1 MTKPLLDV
9 YQRLAKFLDRLPA
22 GFPPSPGGAELKI
35 LRKLFAP
42 EEAALFMHL
51 DLLGE
56 PARVVAFR
64 ARLPLAQVT
73 AMLEKMAE
81 KGLIASD
88 VSAGRP
94 VEYSVNQYVVG
105 FMEDQVDH
113 LDRELVVLA
122 EEYTPVFFKDGPW
135 SKVPQIRTIPIRES
149 VPVEH
154 AVMPYMRAE
163 DIVRSHT
170 RFAVRNCVCRQE
182 LELIGHGC
190 GKPLDVCLSFD
201 NGADQSVRAGR
212 AHSITMDEAL
222 DIFKRANQAGLVLQP
237 SNSQDPIFICACC
250 GCCCGVL
257 RNIKQFDNPAD
268 LVVNSFIAHHDA
280 GLCSTCEVCLERC
293 QMEALTLVDGLIALD
308 VKRCIGCGLCVS
320 TCPSGAMNLVRKA
333 EPPSI
338 PKDTTSNYLQMAQ
351 ARDKLG
357 LLRMAGML
365 VRSKIDQVLAKVF

>member
-1 MTKPLLDV
+1 MLDV

-22 GFPPSPGGAELKI
+22 GFPPAPGGVELKI
-35 LRKLFAP
+35 LRKLFTPA
-42 EEAALFMHL
+42 EAALFMHL

-56 PARVVAFR
+56 SARVVAYR

-81 KGLIASD
+81 KGLIGSD
-88 VSAGRP
+88 VHTGRP

-122 EEYTPVFFKDGPW
+122 EEYTPVFFKEGPW

-149 VPVEH
+149 IPVEH
-154 AVMPYMRAE
+154 AVLPYERAE

-182 LELIGHGC
+182 LALIGKGC

-212 AHSITMDEAL
+212 AHHITMDEAL
-222 DIFKRANQAGLVLQP
+222 EIFKRADQAGLVLQP

-268 LVVNSFIAHHDA
+268 LVVNPFIAHHAA
-280 GLCSTCEVCLERC
+280 GLCSNCEACLDRC
-293 QMEALTLVDGLIALD
+293 QMEALTLVDGTIALNL
-308 VKRCIGCGLCVS
+308 KRCIGCGLCVS
-320 TCPSGAMNLVRKA
+320 TCPSGAMSLVRKA

-338 PKDTTSNYLQMAQ
+338 PKDTTSNYLQMAR
-351 ARDKLG
+351 AKDKLG
-357 LLRMAGML
+357 LLRLGAML